1 MIIIRAKHNEQ
12 ELEEK
17 LLKLLEREHIDAE
30 QFSFS
35 SQYKMDFHGITIDGT
50 SQQVLRDGKQ
60 IPLTRLEFQLLLFLA
75 SHTDRVFS
83 KEELFCAVW
92 GKDSEDSIKV
102 VPNTI
107 SNLRKKIKGS
117 SEGNGHI
124 YTVQGGY
131 VFTDKVDSVP
141 LP

>member
-30 QFSFS
+30 HFSFS
-35 SQYKMDFHGITIDGT
+35 SQYRMDFHGITIDGK
-50 SQQVLRDGKQ
+50 SQQVLRNGKQ

-75 SHTDRVFS
+75 FHADRVFS

-92 GKDSEDSIKV
+92 GNDCADSIKV

-107 SNLRKKIKGS
+107 SNLRKKIKES
-117 SEGNGHI
+117 SEGNSYI
-124 YTVQGGY
+124 YTARGGY
-131 VFTDKVDSVP
+131 VFSKP
-141 LP
+141 C